1 MSLRVVFA
9 GTPAFSLPCLRA
21 LLAADGVEVVGV
33 YTGPERRVGRGRAP
47 RLSAVKEAALAAG
60 AVTVTDGAADGA
72 AQKSARKM
80 PPKISPQ
87 ISPKIPIFQ
96 PESLRDDAA
105 VQALRRLR
113 PDLMVVVAFG
123 LLLPAAAL
131 AIPRLGCVNLHASL
145 LPRWR
150 GAAPIA
156 RAVEAGDAVSG
167 VSLMQMDAGLDT
179 GPVLAAARV
188 GIGAHDTAGDLH
200 DKLAERAARL
210 LAENLPAFA
219 AGELTATPQD
229 AARACH
235 APKLTKA
242 EAQLDWRRDAAALER
257 QVRAFQPWP
266 VAFAEVGGVG
276 GLRLRA
282 LRAAVGAAPAGARR
296 GEIVAAN
303 ADGIVIAAGRGALT
317 LTVVQRPGG
326 RAMTAGDFLNGA
338 KITPGMRCV
347 VAGSAADGAA
357 GDAKTATGGT
367 ATTVAA
373 ESPTTP

>member
-1 MSLRVVFA
+1 MRVVFA

-33 YTGPERRVGRGRAP
+33 YTGPERRAGRGRAP

-60 AVTVTDGAADGA
+60 AVTVGGAGAAAVTDGA

-80 PPKISPQ
+80 
-87 ISPKIPIFQ
+87 SPKIPIFQ

-105 VQALRRLR
+105 VEALRRLR

-156 RAVEAGDAVSG
+156 RAIEAGDAVTG

-200 DKLAERAARL
+200 DKLARLAARL
-210 LAENLPAFA
+210 LAENLRQFA

-229 AARACH
+229 DARACH

-266 VAFAEVGGVG
+266 VAFAEVGG
-276 GLRLRA
+276 LRLRA

-303 ADGIVIAAGRGALT
+303 ADGIVIAAGRGALA

-338 KITPGMRCV
+338 KITAGMRCV

-357 GDAKTATGGT
+357 GDAKTALGDTAGT
-367 ATTVAA
+367 VVAAETAA

>member
-9 GTPAFSLPCLRA
+9 GTPAFSLPTWRA
-21 LLAADGVEVVGV
+21 LLAADGVEVVGI
-33 YTGPERRVGRGRAP
+33 YTGPERRAGRGRAP
-47 RLSAVKEAALAAG
+47 RMNAVKEAALAAG
-60 AVTVTDGAADGA
+60 AAVTDGAADGA
-72 AQKSARKM
+72 AQKSAPEM
-80 PPKISPQ
+80 SPKISPQ
-87 ISPKIPIFQ
+87 IPIFQ

-105 VQALRRLR
+105 VEALRRLR

-123 LLLPAAAL
+123 LLLPAAVL

-156 RAVEAGDAVSG
+156 RAVEAGDTVTG

-200 DKLAERAARL
+200 DKLAEQAARL
-210 LAENLPAFA
+210 LAENLRQFA

-229 AARACH
+229 QARACH

-266 VAFAEVGGVG
+266 VAFAEVGG
-276 GLRLRA
+276 LRLRA
-282 LRAAVGAAPAGARR
+282 LRAAVSAAPAGARR

-303 ADGIVIAAGRGALT
+303 ADGIVIAAGRGALA

-338 KITPGMRCV
+338 KITAGMRCV

-357 GDAKTATGGT
+357 GDAKTALGDTAGT
-367 ATTVAA
+367 VVAAETAA